1 MNITPLAL
9 YASAMALVLGGIM
22 GYFLYSLIWKR
33 KSNELQEKI
42 DKADNTAADIVKRAE
57 ERYRKAENISKDLME
72 NAQREFDKRMQKAD
86 QIEERLHQKE
96 EKMEQ
101 KMESLEGE
109 KQKFIQKQQDLE
121 VQISQEKEV
130 LSQIARL
137 TPEEAKDKLFSLV
150 EQQYSQEISSFIEKF
165 KLLKQEEAE
174 KEATHILTKILPRVA
189 VNAVT
194 EFTVSLV
201 ELPSE
206 DTKGKLIGREG
217 RNVSY
222 FEKITG
228 VEVIIDDTPLVVRL
242 SSYDNEKRFL
252 ATETLK
258 RLVKD
263 GRINPVYIE
272 KIYNEVAASFDN
284 LLTEKGKEALLMLN
298 IPMMKPDIVKMIGQF
313 HFRYSYGQNLWI
325 HSIEVAKIAEA
336 IALEMGLDAMTAKKA
351 GLLHDIGK
359 IAAINGQS
367 HTQVG
372 ADILRKYGFDDT
384 IVNTAQAH
392 HFDVPLTTA
401 IGWVVTAADAISAG
415 RPGVRF
421 NAKEVFVE
429 KMSELEKLIS
439 SVQGVDKVHIMQ
451 AGREIMIFVNPNLVD
466 DLGVQ
471 KLIKDIGTKVED
483 QLDYPGIIRVVAIR
497 ETKVVDY
504 LR

>member
-1 MNITPLAL
+1 MTFTPLAL
-9 YASAMALVLGGIM
+9 IASAGALVLGGIM

-33 KSNELQEKI
+33 KHNELQSKL
-42 DKADNTAADIVKRAE
+42 DKADNTAADIIRRAE
-57 ERYRKAENISKDLME
+57 DRYRKAENISKELIE

-101 KMESLEGE
+101 KMETLETE
-109 KQKFIQKQQDLE
+109 KQRFIQKQQELE

-137 TPEEAKDKLFSLV
+137 TPDEAKDKLFERI
-150 EQQYSQEISSFIEKF
+150 EQQYSNDISAYIEKF
-165 KLLKQEEAE
+165 KALKQDEAD
-174 KEATHILTKILPRVA
+174 KEAVHILTKVLPRVA
-189 VNAVT
+189 VSAVS

-228 VEVIIDDTPLVVRL
+228 VEVIIDDTPLIVRL

-272 KIYNEVAASFDN
+272 KIYNEVLGSFDL
-284 LLTEKGKEALLMLN
+284 LLTEKGKEALVMLN
-298 IPMMKPDIVKMIGQF
+298 IPMMKPEIVKMIGQF
-313 HFRYSYGQNLWI
+313 RFRYSYGQNLWI
-325 HSIEVAKIAEA
+325 HSIEVAKIAEG
-336 IALEMGLDAMTAKKA
+336 IALEMGLDAMAAKKA
-351 GLLHDIGK
+351 ALLHDIGK
-359 IAAINGQS
+359 IATMNGQS

-372 ADILRKYGFDDT
+372 ADILRKHGFDEVT
-384 IVNTAQAH
+384 VNTAEAH
-392 HFDVPLTTA
+392 HFDVPLTSA
-401 IGWVVTAADAISAG
+401 IGWVVTASDAISAG
-415 RPGVRF
+415 RPGARF

-439 SVQGVDKVHIMQ
+439 SV
-451 AGREIMIFVNPNLVD
+451 E
-466 DLGVQ
+466 
-471 KLIKDIGTKVED
+471 
-483 QLDYPGIIRVVAIR
+483 
-497 ETKVVDY
+497 
-504 LR
+504 

>member
-1 MNITPLAL
+1 
-9 YASAMALVLGGIM
+9 M

-42 DKADNTAADIVKRAE
+42 DKADFTALEIVKRAE
-57 ERYRKAENISKDLME
+57 ERYRKAENISKELIE
-72 NAQREFDKRMQKAD
+72 NGQREFDKRMQKAD
-86 QIEERLHQKE
+86 QIEERLRQKE

-101 KMESLEGE
+101 KMEVLDNE
-109 KQKFIQKQQDLE
+109 KQKFIQKQQDLD

-137 TPEEAKDKLFSLV
+137 TPDEAKEKLFSLV
-150 EQQYSQEISSFIEKF
+150 EQQYSQDISAFIEKY

-189 VNAVT
+189 VSAVT

-228 VEVIIDDTPLVVRL
+228 VEVLIDDTPLIVRL

-272 KIYNEVAASFDN
+272 KIYNEV
-284 LLTEKGKEALLMLN
+284 
-298 IPMMKPDIVKMIGQF
+298 
-313 HFRYSYGQNLWI
+313 
-325 HSIEVAKIAEA
+325 VA
-336 IALEMGLDAMTAKKA
+336 
-351 GLLHDIGK
+351 
-359 IAAINGQS
+359 
-367 HTQVG
+367 
-372 ADILRKYGFDDT
+372 
-384 IVNTAQAH
+384 
-392 HFDVPLTTA
+392 
-401 IGWVVTAADAISAG
+401 
-415 RPGVRF
+415 
-421 NAKEVFVE
+421 
-429 KMSELEKLIS
+429 
-439 SVQGVDKVHIMQ
+439 
-451 AGREIMIFVNPNLVD
+451 
-466 DLGVQ
+466 
-471 KLIKDIGTKVED
+471 
-483 QLDYPGIIRVVAIR
+483 
-497 ETKVVDY
+497 
-504 LR
+504 

>member
-1 MNITPLAL
+1 MTITPLAL
-9 YASAMALVLGGIM
+9 IASACALVIGGIV
-22 GYFLYSLIWKR
+22 GYVLYSLIR
-33 KSNELQEKI
+33 KKKSHELQSKI
-42 DKADNTAADIVKRAE
+42 DKADDTAADIVRRAE
-57 ERYRKAENISKDLME
+57 ERYRKAENISKDLIDG
-72 NAQREFDKRMQKAD
+72 AQREFDKRMQKAD

-101 KMESLEGE
+101 RMESLETE
-109 KQKFIQKQQDLE
+109 KQKVIQKQQDLDGL
-121 VQISQEKEV
+121 ISQEKEV

-150 EQQYSQEISSFIEKF
+150 EQQYSQEIASFVEKF
-165 KLLKQEEAE
+165 KGLKQEEAD
-174 KEATHILTKILPRVA
+174 KEAVSILTKVLPRVA
-189 VNAVT
+189 VSAVS

-228 VEVIIDDTPLVVRL
+228 VEVIIDDTPLIVRL

-272 KIYNEVAASFDN
+272 KIYNEVAGSFDT
-284 LLTEKGKEALLMLN
+284 LLADKGKEALTMLN

-313 HFRYSYGQNLWI
+313 WFRYSYGQNLWI
-325 HSIEVAKIAEA
+325 HSIEVAKIAEG
-336 IALEMGLDAMTAKKA
+336 IALEMGLDAMAAKKA
-351 GLLHDIGK
+351 ALLHDIGK
-359 IAAINGQS
+359 IATMNGQS

-372 ADILRKYGFDDT
+372 ADILRKYGFDEIT
-384 IVNTAQAH
+384 VNTAEAH
-392 HFDVPLTTA
+392 HFDVPLTSA
-401 IGWVVTAADAISAG
+401 IGWVVTASDAISAG

-439 SVQGVDKVHIMQ
+439 SVSGVDRVHIMQ
-451 AGREIMIFVNPNLVD
+451 AGREIMIFVNPTLVD

-471 KLIKDIGTKVED
+471 KLIKDIGIKVED
-483 QLDYPGIIRVVAIR
+483 SLDYPGIIRVVAIR